1 MLKQFSRLEKTR
13 SAFIVVFAALMVV
26 SLVFFYAPTRDA
38 GTASAAAGQEVLAS
52 VRGDDVLVADME
64 DMTRMYRQSFGPQ
77 FSLAQLGGGR
87 RVLDD
92 LISTRLVAQE
102 AERLGLAPSDK
113 EVSDRIKERYTDP
126 ATGKFIGAKRYEQ
139 AIVSQ
144 FGDLIRFERGIRDAL
159 AEEKLRAF
167 VTAGVQV
174 SDEELQSD
182 YEKSNT
188 SFELSYVNVTP
199 SELAKN
205 INPPDEELRNY
216 FASHG
221 EEFRINEPQKKIRY
235 LFIDQT
241 KLASKLEVTD
251 EELRREFDAR
261 KPQAGVR
268 VQQIVLKVADPKLDQ
283 QVLQKA
289 TELASR
295 VRDEKMTASEE
306 AFAELARGNSEDPAT
321 ARAGGWLPNPV
332 RKNPP
337 QTPAQTGDIYQGI
350 LDMPPGSVG
359 DPVFNKA
366 ANAYYILR
374 RGDNVLKTFD
384 EARPELLVSLRNSKS
399 YAAAA
404 AVAQRAV
411 ERLRE
416 TKDVGRVA
424 QELAAEANMSP
435 SEMVKETPFIK
446 PQDNVPGVGSSPQF
460 EAAIAPLENP
470 QDVGDRVGV
479 KDGFAVPVL
488 LEKRDPRVPEF
499 EEARERVLE
508 RVREQKA
515 KEQLEQAAREIASN
529 AGSAE
534 GLKAAAE
541 RFGLKVETLPSYRVG
556 TPVGTA
562 GTSPAA
568 DEAIYAL
575 KPGEVM
581 KTPVKIGESW
591 VVAGALKRT
600 DADLA
605 EFGRQRAEMAER
617 ALDERRQQIFDDYA
631 STLRARAEREGDIK
645 VYDDVLAK
653 VEKQQAPEVAPQRP
667 RIPTSVPIAPGE

>member
-26 SLVFFYAPTRDA
+26 SLVFFYAPTRDTA
-38 GTASAAAGQEVLAS
+38 TASTAGGREVLAS
-52 VRGDDVLVADME
+52 VRGDEVLVADMD

-77 FSLAQLGGGR
+77 FSLSQLGGGR
-87 RVLDD
+87 RVLDG
-92 LISTRLVAQE
+92 LIRTRLVAQE

-113 EVSDRIKERYTDP
+113 EVSDSIVERYTDP
-126 ATGKFIGAKRYEQ
+126 ATGKFVGFERYKQ

-144 FGDLIRFERGIRDAL
+144 FGDLTRFERGIRDAL
-159 AEEKLRAF
+159 AEQKLRAF

-182 YEKSNT
+182 YERSNT
-188 SFELSYVNVTP
+188 SFELTYVNVTP
-199 SELAKN
+199 AELAKG
-205 INPPDEELRNY
+205 INPSDEELRSY

-221 EEFRINEPQKKIRY
+221 EEFRINEPQKKVRY

-241 KLASKLEVTD
+241 KLAGKLEVTD

-289 TELASR
+289 TELAAR
-295 VRDEKMTASEE
+295 ARDEKMTATEE
-306 AFAELARGNSEDPAT
+306 SFAELARGNSEDPAT
-321 ARAGGWLPNPV
+321 AKSGGWLPNPV
-332 RKNPP
+332 RKS
-337 QTPAQTGDIYQGI
+337 TPAGPNQTTDIYQGV
-350 LDMPPGSVG
+350 LDMQPGYVS

-366 ANAYYILR
+366 TSAYYILR

-384 EARPELLVSLRNSKS
+384 EARPELLASLRNSKS

-411 ERLRE
+411 DRLRE

-435 SEMVKETPFIK
+435 AEMVKETPFVK
-446 PQDNVPGVGSSPQF
+446 PHDNIPDIGSSPQF

-470 QDVGDRVGV
+470 QDVGDRVGI
-479 KDGFAVPVL
+479 KNGFAVPMLV
-488 LEKRDPRVPEF
+488 EKRDPRVPEF
-499 EEARERVLE
+499 DEARERVLE

-515 KEQLEQAAREIASN
+515 KEQLEQAAREIASA

-541 RFGLKVETLPSYRVG
+541 RFGLKVETLPSYRIG

-562 GTSPAA
+562 GTSLAA

-581 KTPVKIGESW
+581 KAPVKVGESW

-605 EFGRQRAEMAER
+605 EFGRQRAELAES
-617 ALDERRQQIFDDYA
+617 ALDERRQQVFDDYA
-631 STLRARAEREGDIK
+631 TTLRARADREGEIEIH
-645 VYDDVLAK
+645 DDVLAK

-667 RIPTSVPIAPGE
+667 RIPATVPIAPGE